1 MKRKTVA
8 DMVAG
13 SRKLTMLTA
22 YDCWTSQLVDQAGT
36 DMILVGDS
44 LGMVIQGKEN
54 TLSVTIDE
62 MIYHCKAVARGREQA
77 LIVGDMPYMSYHVN
91 PEETVRNA
99 GRLITEGRADA
110 IKLEGGQKR
119 LPMIRAILDA
129 EIPVM
134 GHLGLTPQS
143 VNALGGFKVQAKNL
157 QARQKL
163 KADALALQE
172 AGIFALVLECI
183 PYDFAQELTEMLT
196 IPTIGIGA
204 GPHCD
209 GQVLVT
215 HDMLGL
221 GFGHKPKFVRQFANL
236 GETGMNAVEAFC
248 QAVQEGSFPSL
259 KESYRPSKKTAK
271 IALYQGQAQGQ
282 VQPISIAAQGK

>member
-1 MKRKTVA
+1 MKRKTIA
-8 DMVAG
+8 DIVAG
-13 SRKLTMLTA
+13 PNKLTMLTA
-22 YDCWTSQLVDQAGT
+22 YDFWTSQLIDQAGC

-44 LGMVIQGKEN
+44 LGMVIQGHDN
-54 TLSVTIDE
+54 TLSVTVDD
-62 MIYHCKAVARGREQA
+62 MVYHCRAVSRGRSQA

-99 GRLITEGRADA
+99 GRIIREGKADVV
-110 IKLEGGQKR
+110 KLEGGQKR

-143 VNALGGFKVQAKNL
+143 VNALGGFKVQAKN
-157 QARQKL
+157 QEAREQL
-163 KADALALQE
+163 IEDALALQE

-183 PYDFAQELTEMLT
+183 PFDLAQELTELLS

-204 GPHCD
+204 GPYCD

-215 HDMLGL
+215 HDALGL
-221 GFGHKPKFVRQFANL
+221 GFGHQPKFVRQFANL
-236 GETGMNAVEAFC
+236 GETGLEAVRNFCEA
-248 QAVQEGSFPSL
+248 VRHGSFPSL
-259 KESYRPSKKTAK
+259 KEAYRPARKPKP
-271 IALYQGQAQGQ
+271 IALYQSQ
-282 VQPISIAAQGK
+282 VEPMPAVSQTN